1 VERAG
6 ERIET
11 AVRREGQGK
20 GFKELKWLK
29 QLKEF
34 K

>member
-20 GFKELKWLK
+20 GFKELKE
-29 QLKEF
+29 LKEKKKF